1 MKSFFLKSKAK
12 EYRDDYTK
20 EALKARYLLM
30 QRSKK
35 KFSQGFY
42 SFRKKIIEKALLKE
56 KKLAFIK
63 GKPSKTDL
71 DRFVNAMFFFRFK
84 RKN

>member
-20 EALKARYLLM
+20 EALKARYLIM

-42 SFRKKIIEKALLKE
+42 SFRKKVIEKAVLKEQQFKFKKE
-56 KKLAFIK
+56 KKI
-63 GKPSKTDL
+63 SSDL
-71 DRFVNAMFFFRFK
+71 DRFMDALFFLNHR
-84 RKN
+84 RAN